1 MDVRSDF
8 PFFENNSN
16 EPIIYLDNAA
26 TTQKPKPVLD
36 SLIEFYSK
44 NNSNIHRGVYRLAEN
59 ATDQF
64 ENVRKSISSFIN
76 SEDSSQI
83 IFTKGTTE
91 SINLVAYSWG
101 RKFLKQGDEILISEM
116 EHHSNIVPWKMV
128 SECTGAKL
136 KFIPINNIGE
146 LDEPI
151 KYINKKTKLISI
163 IHQSN
168 VLGTINNLDEIIT
181 CARNY
186 NCKVLID
193 GAQSISHMSIDVKKM
208 DCDFFVFSGHKM
220 MAPTGVGV
228 LYAKRELL
236 EMMDPFLT
244 GGEMIN
250 SVTKE
255 DVSYN
260 ILPWKFEA
268 GTPNIAQVI
277 GLGSAIDYI
286 RKIGLDKIKNQCNF
300 LLNTAINKISKI
312 DGVSIYGNSKNKGPI
327 ITFNIENV
335 HPYDLAQLLDQKN
348 ICIRAG
354 HHCTQPLMNRLNIS
368 SSARVSFYIY
378 NTEDEID
385 ILLDGINKSISL
397 LR

>member
-8 PFFENNSN
+8 PFFENNSD

-193 GAQSISHMSIDVKKM
+193 GAQSISHMSIDVRKM
-208 DCDFFVFSGHKM
+208 GCDFFVFSGHKM

-312 DGVSIYGNSKNKGPI
+312 DGISIYGNSKNKGPI